1 MTHANPGRL
10 RLAYARLAQETNALS
25 PVLTTLDDFDS
36 MHHLRGEELGRAC
49 ERGAQ
54 EAEGFLANAE
64 LSGFVRACRDAGDV
78 DLVPLSS
85 AWAIPS
91 GPLSRECFDA
101 LMDELL
107 EGLRAQLPLDGLY
120 LCLHGA
126 MGVEGLRDPES
137 VLLERVREVIGDMPL
152 AVTMDLHANLTQ
164 RRMDAMDIIVGYATN
179 PHRDH
184 VRTAKLAAKILL
196 GKLRGT
202 YTPTTAWRTL
212 PLLVGGGTTL
222 DFLPPMR
229 SIFRRMRM
237 LERRG
242 EVLSASVFMCHVWND
257 DPDLGWSVV
266 VTTDGD
272 QAKAERLAEELA
284 DRCWKVRHK
293 RPPQFASAEDAIAQ
307 AQRMKLRRKLG
318 TITLADASDV
328 VTAGAPGDTTGVLRA
343 LLDGGKGLRAYV
355 PMRDPR
361 AVERLWGEAVGT
373 KLTLEVGASLDPE
386 GSDAIEVTGELRRKQ
401 EVPGM
406 KRQCVLRIGDVD
418 LVITEGP
425 PLTIRPSFFSDVGL
439 DPWKA
444 DVLVVKNFFPF
455 RIFFLPHSRKTI
467 YVKTKG
473 RTDMDASFGLDF
485 AEPLY
490 PIADVAE
497 WRPTDARRRGLAD

>member
-1 MTHANPGRL
+1 MTRAPGRPI
-10 RLAYARLAQETNALS
+10 RLAYARIAQETNALS
-25 PVLTTLDDFDS
+25 PVLTTLEDFDS
-36 MHHLRGEELGRAC
+36 MHHLSGEALARAC
-49 ERGAQ
+49 AKGGQ

-64 LSGFVRACRDAGDV
+64 LSGFVKECEGVNAE
-78 DLVPLSS
+78 LVPITS

-91 GPLSRECFDA
+91 GPLSRDCFE
-101 LMDELL
+101 ELTTEL
-107 EGLRAQLPLDGLY
+107 VDGLRAALPLDGVY

-137 VLLERVREVIGDMPL
+137 VLLERVREVIGDIPL
-152 AVTMDLHANLTQ
+152 AITMDLHANLTQ
-164 RRMDAMDIIVGYATN
+164 RRMAAMDILVGYATN

-184 VRTAKLAAKILL
+184 VRTAKMATKLL
-196 GKLRGT
+196 LKKLRGEAN
-202 YTPTTAWRTL
+202 PTTAWRSL

-222 DFLPPMR
+222 DFLPPMLG
-229 SIFRRMRM
+229 IFHHMRA

-242 EVLSASVFMCHVWND
+242 EVLAASAFMCHVWND

-272 QAKAERLAEELA
+272 QAKAERIADELA
-284 DRCWKVRHK
+284 DRCWNARHK
-293 RPPQFASAEDAIAQ
+293 QPPKFTSIDEAIAQ
-307 AQRMKLRRKLG
+307 AQRMKLRRKFG

-328 VTAGAPGDTTGVLRA
+328 VTAGAPGDTTGVLSA
-343 LLDGGKGLRAYV
+343 LLRSGQGLRAYV

-361 AVERLWGEAVGT
+361 AVEELWGHEVGRE
-373 KLTLEVGASLDPE
+373 LTLTVGGSLDPE
-386 GSDAIEVTGELRRKQ
+386 GSESLEVTGVLRRKQ

-406 KRQCVLRIGDVD
+406 KRQCVLRIGDVE

-455 RIFFLPHSRKTI
+455 RLFFLPHSRKTI

-473 RTDMDASFGLDF
+473 RTDIDAAFTLDF
-485 AEPLY
+485 TEPLF
-490 PIADVAE
+490 PIEDVQE
-497 WRPTDARRRGLAD
+497 WRPTDARRRGLAE

>member
-1 MTHANPGRL
+1 MTSTPGSTP
-10 RLAYARLAQETNALS
+10 RLAYARIAQETNALS
-25 PVLTTLDDFDS
+25 PVLTTLADFDS
-36 MHHLRGEELGRAC
+36 MHHLTGEALGRAC
-49 ERGAQ
+49 AKGGQ

-64 LSGFVRACRDAGDV
+64 LSGFVRGCQGQDV
-78 DLVPLSS
+78 ELIPITS

-91 GPLSRECFDA
+91 GPLSRACFDA
-101 LMDELL
+101 LTKELL
-107 EGLRAQLPLDGLY
+107 DGLRASLPLDGVY

-137 VLLERVREVIGDMPL
+137 VLLEQVREVIGDIPL

-164 RRMDAMDIIVGYATN
+164 RRMNAMDILVGYGTN

-184 VRTAKLAAKILL
+184 VRTAKMAAKLL
-196 GKLRGT
+196 LEKLRGEAR
-202 YTPTTAWRTL
+202 PTTAWRTL

-222 DFLPPMR
+222 DFLPPMLGV
-229 SIFRRMRM
+229 FHRMRA

-242 EVLSASVFMCHVWND
+242 EILTASVFMCHVWND

-272 QAKAERLAEELA
+272 QAKAERIAEELA
-284 DRCWKVRHK
+284 DRCWEARHK
-293 RPPQFASAEDAIAQ
+293 QPPQFATAADAIAQ

-318 TITLADASDV
+318 TVTLADASDV
-328 VTAGAPGDTTGVLRA
+328 VTAGAPGDATGVLRA
-343 LLDGGKGLRAYV
+343 LLEHGRGLRAYV

-361 AVERLWGEAVGT
+361 AVETLWGHEIG
-373 KLTLEVGASLDPE
+373 KEITLEVGGSLDPE
-386 GSDAIEVTGELRRKQ
+386 GSESLEVTGVLRRKQ

-406 KRQCVLRIGDVD
+406 KRQCVLRIGDVE

-425 PLTIRPSFFSDVGL
+425 PLTVRPSFFSDVGL

-455 RIFFLPHSRKTI
+455 RLFFLPHSRKTI

-473 RTDMDASFGLDF
+473 RTDIDASFDLKF
-485 AEPLY
+485 NESLHP
-490 PIADVAE
+490 VAKVDE
-497 WRPTDARRRGLAD
+497 WWSTDARCRGLVG